1 MNVRNCRRCKRLFN
15 YVMGP
20 PICPECKA
28 GEEEQFQKVKKYLQ
42 ENKATNITKVSEEC
56 EVDMA
61 LIQQWVRQER
71 LEFAEGS
78 SIGMVCE
85 KCGAD
90 IRTGRYCEKCKAEM
104 VNNLNSAIPHKKA
117 PDKPKDDK
125 QSPKMRFLQ

>member
-28 GEEEQFQKVKKYLQ
+28 NEEELFQKVKKYLQ
-42 ENKATNITKVSEEC
+42 DNKATNIAKVSEEC

-78 SIGMVCE
+78 IGMVCE
-85 KCGAD
+85 KCGAE
-90 IRTGRYCEKCKAEM
+90 IRTGRYCDKCKAEM
-104 VNNLNSAIPHKKA
+104 VNNLNSALPQKKA

-125 QSPKMRFLQ
+125 QSPKMRFIQ